1 MLSLAAAALA
11 FSIPQS
17 SQIDVFSQ
25 PGVRLPA
32 VVAALSAKTGRALS
46 LDASFRNEVA
56 VIDVTD
62 VSLDDLM
69 ARLAVA
75 SSGVWVKQ
83 SDGSERLVPDAPSRQ
98 REDAA
103 LLAARRK
110 RIQDGLAELRKNVQE
125 QTRAALASSSRST
138 ASPAEDEADN
148 MPDLGSLVTHHVA
161 LQFGESVLQLRP
173 GERVVYST
181 QPTAAQ
187 RGWNAQGVPAGLMNL
202 FIRNLNFEA
211 GRRLGALWVIV
222 KRQRGDLG
230 ADPQITLQ
238 FQAVDNTGQALDAGM
253 YGYGGNRMLQGMMT
267 ISAEEVASEAGNSSL
282 EGLRPRRIAPS
293 EPMPELPEPKWSRE
307 YTLVGQF
314 GAAMMRGN
322 LSPETRDGRNVL
334 NRPDRWDPMQFVYGE
349 QLVFIARNTG
359 RDLVSILPDISNL
372 GSEPSRDEAWRTW
385 LNLKALATV
394 SQEGSWT
401 LAKPVHPPESR
412 ATRLDRDR
420 LAALL
425 EMGRTGLVVPTEEVM
440 RFALEQESRGG
451 SAEAMASMLFVLPE
465 AAVLQGL
472 GGMTG
477 NLAGARFY
485 LSLSDTERKNLAAG
499 MTLNA
504 GSLTPPARQ
513 ALWEAVYWDE
523 LALSR
528 QPARPLAADDMW
540 GAMAG
545 GFGQAMMG
553 GGMGMFGQGTSNEPT
568 LVLPQ
573 GVGGAQ
579 LAGSALQSTYLLPVD
594 PDGSRGAFSL
604 PLSIPDLAMF
614 QLMMQMDESGQ
625 GGVQLQQI
633 LTHLAIG
640 TCNRQRISIAFTPQ
654 VSASVEMVT
663 YSRPDTSRTYNVNAL
678 PDGVRSQVAGFSQSF
693 MRRMQEL
700 MEETGG
706 IRESAPPPGR
716 GGSTGSTGA

>member
-32 VVAALSAKTGRALS
+32 VVAALSAKTGRALT

-62 VSLDDLM
+62 VSVDDLM
-69 ARLAVA
+69 ARLATA

-83 SDGSERLVPDAPSRQ
+83 SDGSERLMPDGPARQ
-98 REDAA
+98 REEAA

-110 RIQDGLAELRKNVQE
+110 AIQEGLAELRKNVQE
-125 QTRAALASSSRST
+125 QTREALAPSNRPGAGT
-138 ASPAEDEADN
+138 NDDDEEVGV
-148 MPDLGSLVTHHVA
+148 DLGSLVAHHVA

-187 RGWNAQGVPAGLMNL
+187 RGWNAQGFPSALMNAFVRGL
-202 FIRNLNFEA
+202 NLEE

-238 FQAVDNTGQALDAGM
+238 FMAVDNTGQGVDGGM
-253 YGYGGNRMLQGMMT
+253 YSFGRDRGFEMAVAVAAEAAAESGEVT
-267 ISAEEVASEAGNSSL
+267 IGELTPA
-282 EGLRPRRIAPS
+282 RQAPS
-293 EPMPELPEPKWSRE
+293 EPMPQLPEPKWSRE

-359 RDLVSILPDISNL
+359 RDLVSVLPDAPAFNN
-372 GSEPSRDEAWRTW
+372 EPSKDEAWRNW
-385 LNLKALATV
+385 LKLKNMATV
-394 SQEGSWT
+394 TQEGSWT
-401 LAKPVHPPESR
+401 LAKPTHPPEAR

-420 LAALL
+420 LASLL
-425 EMGRTGLVVPTEEVM
+425 EMGRTGLIVPTEEVM
-440 RFALEQESRGG
+440 RFAVDLESGG
-451 SAEAMASMLFVLPE
+451 GAEAMASLFFVLPE
-465 AAVLQGL
+465 AAILQGM
-472 GGMTG
+472 GGMSG
-477 NLAGARFY
+477 NLAGVRFY
-485 LSLSDTERKNLAAG
+485 LSLSDTEKKNLAAG

-504 GSLTPPARQ
+504 ASLTPPARQ

-523 LALSR
+523 LALAR
-528 QPARPLAADDMW
+528 QPAKPLAADDMW

-545 GFGQAMMG
+545 GFGTAMMS
-553 GGMGMFGQGTSNEPT
+553 GGMGMFGRGNTTEPT
-568 LVLPQ
+568 LLLPQ

-614 QLMMQMDESGQ
+614 QMMMQMDESGQ
-625 GGVQLQQI
+625 GGIQLQQI
-633 LTHLAIG
+633 LTHLAVG
-640 TCNRQRISIAFTPQ
+640 TCNRQRISIAFNPQ
-654 VSASVEMVT
+654 LSASVETVT

-678 PDGVRSQVAGFSQSF
+678 PDGIRTQVAGFSQSF
-693 MRRMQEL
+693 MRRMQEM
-700 MEETGG
+700 MEQMGG
-706 IRESAPPPGR
+706 GSEEAVPPPAR